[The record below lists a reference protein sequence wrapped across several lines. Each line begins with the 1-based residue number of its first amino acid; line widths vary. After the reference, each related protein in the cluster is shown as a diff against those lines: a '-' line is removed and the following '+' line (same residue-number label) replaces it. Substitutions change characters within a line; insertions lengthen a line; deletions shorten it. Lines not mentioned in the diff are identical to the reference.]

1 MICSKCGKEI
11 MDNNNF
17 CPNCGEKIGNNVIG
31 QERILKTQPVKVKTN
46 GWIVINF
53 ILLLCIFLLLVSIL
67 STQKRQQKGKDP
79 KSILVVEMVDEDYDG
94 DLSDSTQID
103 NAIKSGGMI
112 ILNISDLD
120 SSLESK
126 IDRYGAIDADGMYYV
141 KGALLNYLASRGWV
155 IQHAPSSGLSDAYYF
170 YK

>member
-67 STQKRQQKGKDP
+67 STQKRQQKGKDS

-94 DLSDSTQID
+94 DL
-103 NAIKSGGMI
+103 
-112 ILNISDLD
+112 
-120 SSLESK
+120 
-126 IDRYGAIDADGMYYV
+126 
-141 KGALLNYLASRGWV
+141 
-155 IQHAPSSGLSDAYYF
+155 
-170 YK
+170 